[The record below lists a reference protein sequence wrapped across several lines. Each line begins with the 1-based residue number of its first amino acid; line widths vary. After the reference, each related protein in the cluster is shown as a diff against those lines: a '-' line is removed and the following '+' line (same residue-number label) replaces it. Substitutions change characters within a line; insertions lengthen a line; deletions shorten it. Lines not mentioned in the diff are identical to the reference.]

1 MKCLATLEALTDA
14 RPVIGRSKVG
24 ARTDARS
31 MTTAM
36 RIAKVRPYPPA
47 AAPLRD
53 PNADAALN
61 PTLRAP
67 HFSLRCLP

>member
-36 RIAKVRPYPPA
+36 RIAKVPLPP
-47 AAPLRD
+47 PS
-53 PNADAALN
+53 PSAL
-61 PTLRAP
+61 L
-67 HFSLRCLP
+67 